1 MKSNAMPDIVITEF
15 VDEAAVADLSTD
27 YSVVYDPGLAD
38 RRAEIAELL
47 ADAIALIV
55 RNRTRV
61 DAALLDAGP
70 NLKVVGRLG
79 VGLDNID
86 LDACEARGIPVCPAT
101 GANSVSVAEYVIA
114 TLLTLLRGE
123 TYRSNGPVIA
133 GQWPRTVL
141 VGRDAA
147 GKSLG
152 LVGLGAIA
160 REVATRAAALGMSV
174 LAHDPYLPSGD
185 PAWQLA
191 EARALPELLAG
202 ADVVTLHVPL
212 SGETRHLI
220 GAAALA
226 AMKPDAILINAS
238 RGGVVDED
246 AVVAALRAGDLGG
259 AALDVFE
266 TEPLTAAAAARFAG
280 VPNLILTPH
289 VAGVTVEAN
298 RRTGRI
304 TVANVRA
311 VLEGRP

>member
-1 MKSNAMPDIVITEF
+1 MPDIVITEF
-15 VDEAAVADLSTD
+15 VDEAAVADLAAD

-38 RRAEIAELL
+38 RREEIAPLL

-86 LDACEARGIPVCPAT
+86 LDACGRRGIPVCPAT
-101 GANSVSVAEYVIA
+101 GANKVSVAEYVIA

-141 VGRDAA
+141 VARDAA

-160 REVATRAAALGMSV
+160 REVATRAAALGMTV

-191 EARALPELLAG
+191 KTRALPELLAS

-212 SGETRHLI
+212 TGETRHLI
-220 GAAALA
+220 GAAELA
-226 AMKPDAILINAS
+226 AMKPDAILINTA

-246 AVVAALRAGDLGG
+246 AVVAALRAGELGG

-280 VPNLILTPH
+280 VSNLILTPH

-311 VLEGRP
+311 VLEGRG